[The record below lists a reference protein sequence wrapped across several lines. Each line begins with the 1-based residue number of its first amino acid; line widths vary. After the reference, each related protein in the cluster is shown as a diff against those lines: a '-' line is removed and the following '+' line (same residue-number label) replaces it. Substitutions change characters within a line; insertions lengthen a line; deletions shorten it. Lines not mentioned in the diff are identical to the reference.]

1 MSDEENILTI
11 VLAGGKGERLY
22 PLTRDRSKPSV
33 PFGGIYR
40 IIDFTLSNAI
50 NSGLRKIYVLI
61 QYKSYSLQRHI
72 REGWNIFSRELG
84 EFVDVVPAQM
94 RIGTDWYLG
103 TADSVFQNI
112 YFLNQEKPDMG
123 LILSGDHIY
132 KMDYRRMIEF
142 HKKNNADLTIS
153 VFEVPVEE
161 AKRFG
166 VIEIN
171 QNNEIVG
178 FEEKPANPKPSLNN
192 PNICLISMGIYLF
205 NTETLVRRVVEDAK
219 KPNSTHDFGKD
230 VIPSMIGKDRVF
242 AFPFIDENRKETKY
256 WKDIGTIEAYYE
268 ANMDLVN
275 VEPVLNL
282 YDTQWPI
289 RTFYEQ
295 MPPVKTVFSQER
307 RTGMILDSIVGG
319 GSIISG
325 GKVIRSVLSSR
336 VRINSY
342 AEISETILLNNVN
355 IGRYCR
361 IRKTIIDKNVVVPP
375 ETVIGYDQTEDKKR
389 FVVSDG
395 GIVVIPKGYEW

>member
-1 MSDEENILTI
+1 VPEKEKILTLI
-11 VLAGGKGERLY
+11 LAGGKGERLY
-22 PLTRDRSKPSV
+22 PLTRDRAKPSV

-84 EFVDVVPAQM
+84 EFIDVIPAQM

-112 YFLNQEKPDMG
+112 YFLNQEKPDLV

-142 HKKNNADLTIS
+142 HKQKNADLTIS
-153 VFEVPVEE
+153 VFDVPVQE

-166 VIEIN
+166 VLEV
-171 QNNEIVG
+171 NERQEVIS
-178 FEEKPANPKPSLNN
+178 FQEKPENPVHSPDN
-192 PNICLISMGIYLF
+192 PDMCLISMGIYLF
-205 NTETLVRRVVEDAK
+205 NTETLVRRIIEDAK
-219 KPNSTHDFGKD
+219 KPDSSHDFGKD
-230 VIPSMIGKDRVF
+230 VIPAMIGKDRVF
-242 AFPFIDENRKETKY
+242 AFPFTDENRKETKY

-268 ANMDLVN
+268 ANMDLVS

-282 YDTQWPI
+282 YDTEWPI
-289 RTFYEQ
+289 RTFQEQ
-295 MPPVKTVFSQER
+295 LPPVKTVFSLGE
-307 RTGMILDSIVGG
+307 RTGMVLDSIIGG
-319 GSIISG
+319 GCIISG
-325 GKVIRSVLSSR
+325 GKVYRSVLSPW

-342 AEISETILLNNVN
+342 AEVSESILLDRVNV
-355 IGRYCR
+355 GRYCK
-361 IRKTIIDKNVVVPP
+361 IRRTIIDKNVVVPP
-375 ETVIGYDQTEDKKR
+375 GTIIGYDASEDKKR
-389 FVVSDG
+389 FVVSET
-395 GIVVIPKGYEW
+395 GIVVVPKDYQW

>member
-142 HKKNNADLTIS
+142 HKKNNADLTIR